1 MTNSGE
7 RVTDVGCTE
16 DKLTVN
22 KTDGCSISMPLAWCL
37 CLLHAT
43 PRERDNWEIVGAGIC
58 QRLKMTLVWRSH
70 FLKHHLPGKEGL
82 SD

>member
-22 KTDGCSISMPLAWCL
+22 KTDGRSISMPLAWCL

-43 PRERDNWEIVGAGIC
+43 LGSVTTRKLLALALARY
-58 QRLKMTLVWRSH
+58 
-70 FLKHHLPGKEGL
+70 
-82 SD
+82 